1 MAIGLGLMFNII
13 IPHNFNSPYKARNFQ
28 EYWKRWHI
36 TLSRFLSTYV
46 FRSVYKKGDKWR
58 NYYIATMITF
68 LVSGIWHGAGWTFVA
83 WGIINGIFVCMAAF
97 MNKKEKKFP
106 FIISFSL
113 TMIGI
118 VLTRILFVSNS
129 FGEALNVYKGLFN
142 FSSLGTS
149 ITMIGTNIL
158 KFVQSNEKNGLILLI
173 GILIC
178 WFAPNSKEIMEKFK
192 ISKKTAI
199 IAGILMAI
207 CLLNMNKVVQ
217 FLYFQ
222 F

>member
-36 TLSRFLSTYV
+36 TLSRFLSTYI
-46 FRSVYKKGDKWR
+46 FRSVYRKNDKWR

-68 LVSGIWHGAGWTFVA
+68 LVSGFWHGAGWTFIV
-83 WGIINGIFVCMAAF
+83 WGIINGIFVCTAAF
-97 MNKKEKKFP
+97 MNKKEKRFP
-106 FIISFSL
+106 FLISFSL
-113 TMIGI
+113 TMVGL
-118 VLTRILFVSNS
+118 VLTRILFVSNT
-129 FGEALNVYKGLFN
+129 FTDALNVYKGLINFHSLGNSLKMIVLVIFN
-142 FSSLGTS
+142 F
-149 ITMIGTNIL
+149 I
-158 KFVQSNEKNGLILLI
+158 QEKRRCGLILTI

-178 WFAPNSKEIMEKFK
+178 WFAPNSREIMEKFK
-192 ISKKTAI
+192 INKKTVC
-199 IAGILMAI
+199 IAAVLMFL
-207 CLLNMNKVVQ
+207 CLINMNKVVQ